1 LLTVTPLGWRL
12 SAAQWAVLTAELQL
26 DGYPVPLQVGR
37 IGSFGAEAGEELRWL
52 GLLRA
57 GRVDADLEAAL
68 RLLNRPASWLDSV
81 WFDNAAA
88 EQPVRVVAARG
99 GTMGVC
105 ALQHP
110 DQPGATVLDI
120 VPATGLA
127 SAVVSRL
134 PQHFPGHRCTAPGHR
149 STATITLA
157 PSPGRTAQ
165 SAGGVLVSASPVR
178 TSAECDNAV
187 ASAILD
193 QPHARAG
200 QIGANVRNP
209 SGQLHRSPVLR
220 WCDNPDGRYQ
230 IMVTYRPDA
239 SRKLTVRPGDAHRL
253 GDAVQRLLD
262 GLQPS

>member
-1 LLTVTPLGWRL
+1 MTPLGWRL
-12 SAAQWAVLTAELQL
+12 SAAQWAVLTGVLAL
-26 DGYPVPLQVGR
+26 DGYPAPIQVR
-37 IGSFGAEAGEELRWL
+37 RSGSPDVEAGEELRWL

-57 GRVDADLEAAL
+57 GRVDAELEAAL
-68 RLLNRPASWLDSV
+68 RLLNRPASWFDSV

-120 VPATGLA
+120 VPAAGLA
-127 SAVVSRL
+127 AAVVSRL
-134 PQHFPGHRCTAPGHR
+134 PQHPPGHRP
-149 STATITLA
+149 TATITLA

-165 SAGGVLVSASPVR
+165 SAGGVLVSASLVR
-178 TSAECDNAV
+178 TSAERDNAV
-187 ASAILD
+187 ASTILD

-200 QIGANVRNP
+200 QIGANVRDP

-230 IMVTYRPDA
+230 IMVTNQPDA
-239 SRKLTVRPGDAHRL
+239 SRSLTVRPGDAHRL

>member
-1 LLTVTPLGWRL
+1 MTPLGWRL
-12 SAAQWAVLTAELQL
+12 SAAQWAVLTGVLAL
-26 DGYPVPLQVGR
+26 DGYPAPIQVR
-37 IGSFGAEAGEELRWL
+37 RSGSPDVEVGEELRWL
-52 GLLRA
+52 GLLRV

-81 WFDNAAA
+81 WFDNATA

-120 VPATGLA
+120 VPAAGLA
-127 SAVVSRL
+127 AAVVSRL
-134 PQHFPGHRCTAPGHR
+134 PQHPPGHRP
-149 STATITLA
+149 TATITLA
-157 PSPGRTAQ
+157 PSSGRTAQ
-165 SAGGVLVSASPVR
+165 SAGGVLVSASLVR
-178 TSAECDNAV
+178 TSAERDNAV
-187 ASAILD
+187 VSTILD

-200 QIGANVRNP
+200 QIGANVRDP

-230 IMVTYRPDA
+230 IMVTNQPDA
-239 SRKLTVRPGDAHRL
+239 SRSLTVRPGDAHRL